1 MLLNHLAELLVNR
14 LKHIVMAFFG
24 KRFAQNTLEGFLLLS
39 SGNGGLQ
46 AENRLNELRVV
57 LCEVAGIV
65 QGIVY
70 VGASVV
76 KGREEE
82 TKLRRRNKPVR
93 P

>member
-1 MLLNHLAELLVNR
+1 MNR

-39 SGNGGLQ
+39 GGNGGLQ
-46 AENRLNELRVV
+46 VENRLNELRVV
-57 LCEVAGIV
+57 LREVAGIV

-82 TKLRRRNKPVR
+82 TELRRRNKPVR